1 MTTAGPSADLRQA
14 LDALA
19 ANPDAPPEAYERVAR
34 WRRACGDAD
43 AAATW
48 QTWSLLPPDPS
59 DLRSAL
65 AGLWRNLGDTEKA
78 AGLLQDASW
87 QQLALLLQR
96 QELDAALQLQ
106 SRLLADPPSLPIA
119 ELLELLQLW
128 QQQQQVQPALDLLQ
142 PLLQW
147 MERRGDAPSAQ
158 LCNAMADLLEQ
169 QRRFADA
176 EPWWQRSHSLQPQQA
191 WPLMRLGHQAL
202 RTDQPGVALHYAR
215 QVLERDPSHG
225 YAPRLQRKALI
236 ALDAHRSLALLE
248 GSTPAAYAASSL
260 EPPGEGFW
268 DGCRCLG
275 LIGFTDPA
283 LLCSWVA
290 HLSQL
295 ASASEPMPALEL
307 WLIASPDPLW
317 LERQAQALLAPLA
330 QPHTITSWPVWDHQ
344 RHGALDRTLEAR
356 ATPPGWQER
365 EPKP

>member
-1 MTTAGPSADLRQA
+1 MNSAGPSADLRRA
-14 LDALA
+14 LQELA
-19 ANPDAPPEAYERVAR
+19 VNPDAPPDTFARVAR
-34 WRRACGDAD
+34 WRRACGDAE

-48 QTWSLLPPDPS
+48 QTWSLLPPEQA

-65 AGLWRNLGDTEKA
+65 AGIWRNLGDHEQA
-78 AGLLQDASW
+78 AGLLQNVSW
-87 QQLALLLQR
+87 QQLALLLQK
-96 QELDAALQLQ
+96 EDLEAAIQLQ
-106 SRLLADPPSLPIA
+106 GQLLADPPSLPIA
-119 ELLELLQLW
+119 ELLELLHLW
-128 QQQQQVQPALDLLQ
+128 QQHQQVQPALELLE
-142 PLLQW
+142 PLLLW
-147 MERRGDAPSAQ
+147 MEQRGETPSAQ

-169 QRRFADA
+169 QRRFAEA

-202 RTDQPGVALHYAR
+202 RTDQPSVALHYAR

-236 ALDAHRSLALLE
+236 ALEAHRSLALLE
-248 GSTPAAYAASSL
+248 GSTPAAHPASSL
-260 EPPGEGFW
+260 EPPGDGFW
-268 DGCRCLG
+268 DGCRRLG

-295 ASASEPMPALEL
+295 ASTPEPMPALEL

-317 LERQAQALLAPLA
+317 LETQAQALLAPLA

-356 ATPPGWQER
+356 AALPGWQER
-365 EPKP
+365 ERKP